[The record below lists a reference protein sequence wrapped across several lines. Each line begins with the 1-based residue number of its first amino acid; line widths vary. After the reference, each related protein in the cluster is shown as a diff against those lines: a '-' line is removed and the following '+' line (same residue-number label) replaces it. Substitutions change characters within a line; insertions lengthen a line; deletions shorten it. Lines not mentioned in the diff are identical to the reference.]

1 MNGQWAVDGLYCVH
15 PLAPAVPEWI
25 FDSIIY
31 EEEDITSRLD
41 RWHMNEEDTFFLAD
55 RLIPDDNATLF
66 SRGGW
71 IPVPSERGSTSSVS
85 SSLFPSS
92 YEAGYPR
99 AQENAS
105 ADQLSRSSD
114 SPQNSTDSNFNQA
127 RAFQENETNPA
138 DDAAPVANN
147 DQDPPSDNSEAN
159 GNAQF
164 AAHAIAIQPDQAPA
178 ALDYQGDDEISV
190 GDRQAPALDIQHQ
203 QDNISLDNASHNSFR
218 FSIFSDNSASN

>member
-1 MNGQWAVDGLYCVH
+1 MTTPLSSLEAVGFQSQV
-15 PLAPAVPEWI
+15 
-25 FDSIIY
+25 
-31 EEEDITSRLD
+31 
-41 RWHMNEEDTFFLAD
+41 NEEVQARSLLASSPA
-55 RLIPDDNATLF
+55 LTKLATLEPK
-66 SRGGW
+66 RTLL
-71 IPVPSERGSTSSVS
+71 PTN
-85 SSLFPSS
+85 SL
-92 YEAGYPR
+92 AR
-99 AQENAS
+99 AT
-105 ADQLSRSSD
+105 

-138 DDAAPVANN
+138 DDAAPVDNN

-218 FSIFSDNSASN
+218 FSIFSDNSASNYYMRSPTILLQDRLNWVLNRTI

>member
-1 MNGQWAVDGLYCVH
+1 MTTPLSSLEAVGFQSQV
-15 PLAPAVPEWI
+15 
-25 FDSIIY
+25 
-31 EEEDITSRLD
+31 
-41 RWHMNEEDTFFLAD
+41 NEEVQARSLLASSPA
-55 RLIPDDNATLF
+55 LTKLATLEPK
-66 SRGGW
+66 RTLL
-71 IPVPSERGSTSSVS
+71 PTN
-85 SSLFPSS
+85 SL
-92 YEAGYPR
+92 AR
-99 AQENAS
+99 AT
-105 ADQLSRSSD
+105 

-218 FSIFSDNSASN
+218 FSIFSDNSASNYYMRSPTILLQDRLNWVLNRTI